1 MDGIGNKLVPLGGY
15 PKELHEKAIEM
26 YKQGYKKAKIAEI
39 LGVGRTT
46 VRRWTKTGSHTYL
59 KPHSSEEKQ
68 KAIDLV
74 SSGISR
80 KEVSDRLGISY
91 FTIVYW
97 CRGINTWC
105 KHPSYPTILKRKA
118 RKMVRS
124 GITKREVAGM
134 LGISY
139 NTLCSWTADIH
150 NSNSR
155 LSGAA
160 EKILAEVVEKGYFFP
175 KPKQLNICRVLKQ
188 DVGLRLVRLNGKW
201 ILYTNNGK
209 ELAMKSMLEKEK
221 LNYLSAKK
229 IENVKRLFKFDK
241 VRQI

>member
-15 PKELHEKAIEM
+15 PKELREKAIEM

-59 KPHSSEEKQ
+59 KPHSLEEKQ

-74 SSGISR
+74 SSGMSR

-97 CRGINTWC
+97 CRGINTWS
-105 KHPSYPTILKRKA
+105 KHPSYPAILKRKA

-134 LGISY
+134 LCISY
-139 NTLCSWTADIH
+139 NMLCSWTADIH

-160 EKILAEVVEKGYFFP
+160 EKILSEVVENGYFFP

-188 DVGLRLVRLNGKW
+188 DVGLRLARLNGKW
-201 ILYTNNGK
+201 ILYQHNSGDK
-209 ELAMKSMLEKEK
+209 AIKVMIEKSR
-221 LNYLSAKK
+221 LNYLNSRNLNN
-229 IENVKRLFKFDK
+229 IRRLFYARDT
-241 VRQI
+241 

>member
-1 MDGIGNKLVPLGGY
+1 MDEISNKLVPLGGY
-15 PKELHEKAIEM
+15 PTELRKKAIEM
-26 YKQGYKKAKIAEI
+26 YEQGYKKVKIAEI

-46 VRRWTKTGSHTYL
+46 VRRWTKSGSHAYFKPYPL
-59 KPHSSEEKQ
+59 KEKQ

-74 SSGISR
+74 SSGMSR

-91 FTIVYW
+91 FTVVYW

-105 KHPSYPTILKRKA
+105 KHPSYPATIKRKA
-118 RKMVRS
+118 RRMVRS

-139 NTLCSWTADIH
+139 NTLCYWTADIH
-150 NSNSR
+150 NSNSG

-160 EKILAEVVEKGYFFP
+160 EKILAEIIESGYFFP
-175 KPKQLNICRVLKQ
+175 EPKQLNICRVLKQ
-188 DVGLRLVRLNGKW
+188 NVGLRLTRLNGKW

-209 ELAMKSMLEKEK
+209 ELAMKAMLEKEK
-221 LNYLSAKK
+221 QNYLSARRLVS
-229 IENVKRLFKFDK
+229 IKRLFYGFK
-241 VRQI
+241 